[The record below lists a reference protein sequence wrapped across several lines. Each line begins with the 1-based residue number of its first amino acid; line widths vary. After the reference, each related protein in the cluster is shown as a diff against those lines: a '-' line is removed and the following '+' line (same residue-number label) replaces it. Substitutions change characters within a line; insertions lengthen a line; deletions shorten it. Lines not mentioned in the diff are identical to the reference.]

1 MANIITRQNAEALI
15 DTQLSSEIFQGVAE
29 KSYVLKHGRKLQN
42 MTSDKTKLRVLDA
55 LPVAG
60 FVTGDTGLK
69 PTSNV
74 NWKGVEM
81 TAEEIAVI
89 VPIPENVIA
98 DASYDIWAQIK
109 PLIEQEFA
117 RIIDGAILFGENA
130 PSSWGEGVVAK
141 IQAAGNLVPNTSGE
155 GLYATI
161 DKALSKVEEDGF
173 VANTLL
179 GGVALKSGFR
189 NMLDKNGQPITGT
202 EIDSISRDFVANG
215 AWETGIKFI
224 TGDFQNLVYA
234 IRQDITYKVLDQAVI
249 SDASGKVLFNL
260 AQQDMVALR
269 VVMRLGYAV
278 PNPAT
283 PLAGEEESR
292 FPFAA
297 ASNA

>member
-1 MANIITRQNAEALI
+1 MANMITRQNAEALI

-74 NWKGVEM
+74 NWKGVDLV
-81 TAEEIAVI
+81 AEEVAVI
-89 VPIPENVIA
+89 IPIAEAVVD
-98 DASYDIWAQIK
+98 DASYDIWGQIK
-109 PLIEQEFA
+109 PLVEQEFA
-117 RIIDGAILFGENA
+117 RIIDGAVLFGTDA
-130 PSSWGEGVVAK
+130 PSSWGSGVVSKA
-141 IQAAGNLVPNTSGE
+141 QTAGNLISATSGE
-155 GLYATI
+155 GLYTTI

-173 VANTLL
+173 VANAIL

-215 AWETGIKFI
+215 AWDSGIKFI
-224 TGDFQNLVYA
+224 AGDFSNLVYA

-269 VVMRLGYAV
+269 IVMRLGYAV

-283 PLAGEEESR
+283 PLQGTESAR
-292 FPFAA
+292 FPFAV
-297 ASNA
+297 ASAE